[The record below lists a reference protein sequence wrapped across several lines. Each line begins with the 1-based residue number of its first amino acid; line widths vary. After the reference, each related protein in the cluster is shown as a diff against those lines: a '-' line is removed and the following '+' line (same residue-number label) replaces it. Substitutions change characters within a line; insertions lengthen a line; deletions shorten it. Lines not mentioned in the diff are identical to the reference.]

1 MRPLAALALA
11 LACIALLPACSRR
24 SPEAAAV
31 EIMQLR
37 LTGKCTAMWSRLS
50 RSARAA
56 TTRKDYV
63 ARCEEASESRMLSAM
78 FERTTVTHLS
88 TTKSGRNASVVVE
101 TDSPDPTEAFN
112 ASFRSEVTE
121 LGKDVVDIL
130 GQGVLPGTETTPPPF
145 RETPEVPRLLDPK
158 SDAWIAEQ
166 LSKPGV
172 PRMKK
177 EHTVRLVW
185 ERFSWRVDHDPLD
198 QPSP

>member
-1 MRPLAALALA
+1 MLSLAFAG
-11 LACIALLPACSRR
+11 IALLPACSRR

-31 EIMQLR
+31 EIVELR
-37 LTGKCTAMWSRLS
+37 LAGKCNAMWTRLS
-50 RSARAA
+50 RGARAA

-63 ARCEEASESRMLSAM
+63 GRCEEASGSKMLSAM
-78 FERTTVTHLS
+78 FARTTVTHVS
-88 TTKSGRNASVVVE
+88 TTGSSRNASVVVE
-101 TDSPDPTEAFN
+101 TDSPDPTDAFN

-172 PRMKK
+172 PRVKK
-177 EHTVRLVW
+177 EHTVRLVR

-198 QPSP
+198 QASP